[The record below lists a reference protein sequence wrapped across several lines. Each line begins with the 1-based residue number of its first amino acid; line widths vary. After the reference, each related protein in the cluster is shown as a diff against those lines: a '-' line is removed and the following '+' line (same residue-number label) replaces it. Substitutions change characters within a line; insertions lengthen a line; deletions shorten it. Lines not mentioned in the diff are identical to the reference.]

1 MFTGVSRMLCME
13 NLVLPF
19 MNEGQMAH
27 SSKTPHFM
35 GVNSENKWSN
45 DWRGSNECLLTV
57 QKDISDQ
64 HTELAQINA
73 KVMEIRNFL
82 KLYKERLEEKD
93 RKDKVTKEWKVLAL
107 IFDRIFFIIYLT
119 TIIVSL
125 AIVIPFIFYS

>member
-1 MFTGVSRMLCME
+1 
-13 NLVLPF
+13 

>member
-1 MFTGVSRMLCME
+1 ME

-82 KLYKERLEEKD
+82 KLYKERHIAVYREFI
-93 RKDKVTKEWKVLAL
+93 TYCF
-107 IFDRIFFIIYLT
+107 IRI
-119 TIIVSL
+119 S
-125 AIVIPFIFYS
+125 AIENERYNNC

>member
-64 HTELAQINA
+64 HTELAQIN
-73 KVMEIRNFL
+73 VL
-82 KLYKERLEEKD
+82 KFNLDSPLRGGVGGGERGCTTSQLLY
-93 RKDKVTKEWKVLAL
+93 T
-107 IFDRIFFIIYLT
+107 
-119 TIIVSL
+119 
-125 AIVIPFIFYS
+125 